1 MPRPSSREEV
11 IAAAQDRFHR
21 RGYHASG
28 VKDITDAAGLPKGS
42 FYNYFA
48 SKEDM
53 ALETLR
59 RYGQSRQLHLLG
71 DTSVPPLRRVR
82 EHFQSFRADVVN
94 FGIGYGCMFGNFA
107 IETSEHS
114 PALRGFVREALDRW
128 GAALAVPLREA
139 VALGELPADQDVD
152 LLARTLVRAWQGAL
166 LHARVLGDPSPLD
179 DFMSGTL
186 EPLLGTTAG
195 H

>member
-11 IAAAQDRFHR
+11 VAAAQDRFHR

-53 ALETLR
+53 AIETLR
-59 RYGQSRQLHLLG
+59 RYGQSRQLHRLG
-71 DTSVPPLRRVR
+71 DQAVPPLQRVS
-82 EHFQSFRADVVN
+82 EHFEFLRADVVN

-114 PALRGFVREALDRW
+114 EALRTFVREALGRW
-128 GAALAVPLREA
+128 VGALAGALRDA
-139 VALGELPADQDVD
+139 QARGELPAGRDVD
-152 LLARTLVRAWQGAL
+152 LLAAALVRAWQGAL
-166 LHARVLGDPSPLD
+166 LHARVLGDPAPLD
-179 DFMSGTL
+179 EFETGTL
-186 EPLLGTTAG
+186 EPLLAKEKA
-195 H
+195 

>member
-59 RYGQSRQLHLLG
+59 RYGQSRQLQQLA
-71 DTSVPPLRRVR
+71 DPTVPPLQRVR
-82 EHFQSFRADVVN
+82 EHFRSFRTDVVS
-94 FGIGYGCMFGNFA
+94 FGIEYGCMFGNFA
-107 IETSEHS
+107 IEISEHS

-128 GAALAVPLREA
+128 VATLTAALHEA
-139 VALGELPADQDVD
+139 VTLGELPADRDVE
-152 LLARTLVRAWQGAL
+152 LLARALVRAWQGAL

-179 DFMSGTL
+179 DFMTGTL
-186 EPLLGTTAG
+186 EPLLGTTTA